1 MTHVKPLSRVVLRVV
16 MFLLLPVRQGD
27 AQSTQGMITGRV
39 YDRESGAAVLN
50 AAVSYRNTETDE
62 HGAATANK
70 LGVYTIAGLSPGS
83 YRLRVEEPRHEY
95 QAQEIWELDVR
106 VAARVTFD
114 FPLRPVS
121 ELLQQLIEHGLAL
134 PDSSALLHFF
144 GPDMDPNQI
153 TDIRLA
159 TPESETLAA
168 TLSYVVD
175 REAIENV
182 PLAGRDPY
190 AILVVQ
196 PAVTADNATARGLGL
211 SVNGQRPTASNFLLD
226 GVENNNYLLSGLL
239 TPIAPEAVQEYRIS
253 TTDYSAEY
261 GRTAGFVAN
270 VVTRGGGDALHGVA
284 YAYFNHD
291 ALNAASFL
299 RNAGFN
305 SSLGAFQDQVAE
317 LKGSPLPKP
326 PERELYAG
334 FWIGGPM
341 IRHQLF
347 WSAAFEQF
355 RSRSREDPIPF
366 QVPIFDRV
374 QACKPGS
381 PGVAL
386 LAKYRPPAATP
397 MGPATGPCDN
407 LTGFAVISPEAAM
420 DRSTLLARLDSV
432 LRGGRDRITGRFV
445 LARSSR
451 PDFGFNPYPDFRSGL
466 GVDSSGLALTYSAQL
481 PGGALNE
488 ARFGWRAS
496 RLGWGRAH
504 DEQPSQSANAP
515 VCAACMPDFYGIN
528 VSLPG
533 SALSYGYGNRE
544 SSAELSE
551 SINRA
556 VGRHVFTAGGGALI
570 IRSGARFEWER
581 AGTWLYATV
590 EDFLTGNVNQ
600 ASAAFDRRSFGE
612 GTLQRPSYGRDYS
625 NNQFYGFAQ
634 DSMRVSRRLTLNAGL
649 RYEWFGAN
657 KNTGTQ
663 DAWIDP
669 GVGDTIEER
678 VRTAKL
684 RYDPPPG
691 NAPYRSDNNN
701 WAARFGLAA
710 DLTGRGRTV
719 FRSGYG
725 IFYDRPFENLTQT
738 AFLNNVQQLILSPAP
753 RSSNFPAAL
762 DQALSSG
769 IGVPVSMLRDLSA
782 IPTSNPRLLW
792 IDANLRTPYSQTWFA
807 GVQHH
812 VSDSLYFEVTQIG
825 ALGRKLIATDQVNR
839 VVTGSGH
846 PNTDIG
852 QDIQFRSNF
861 GSSTYLAISALTRYR
876 ARHGEFQ
883 ASYTYGH
890 SIDNQSDPLQ
900 GLFGDLGP
908 EFSSQGGRPV
918 VAARTVE
925 YDSRVDRAS
934 SDYDQ
939 RHNLVFYSLWE
950 LPWLHRRGWTSHL
963 MRGWRF
969 SQIAGFRSGF
979 PYTVLAGGCFQNCP
993 PPAPGPQIVQNRPN
1007 IKAGT
1012 NGEINTPA
1020 RGGRL
1025 LLNPAAFVN
1034 PAPNVLGNVGR
1045 NAFTGPG
1052 FWNVDLSLAKS
1063 FRPASWP
1070 ESRIVQIRSD
1080 FFNAFNHSN
1089 LGSPAFSVAG
1099 NSDFGYALFGRQGV
1113 SSGFPALVPL
1123 NESPRRIQLQVKF
1136 IF

>member
-1 MTHVKPLSRVVLRVV
+1 MTHVKPLSRVVLRAV

-50 AAVSYRNTETDE
+50 AAVSYRNTKTDE
-62 HGAATANK
+62 HGAATVNK

-83 YRLRVEEPRHEY
+83 YRLRVEEPRREY

-121 ELLQQLIEHGLAL
+121 ELLQQLVEHGLAL

-168 TLSYVVD
+168 TLSYLVD

-190 AILVVQ
+190 AALVVQ
-196 PAVTADNATARGLGL
+196 PGVTADSATARGLGL
-211 SVNGQRPTASNFLLD
+211 SVSGQRPTASNFLLD
-226 GVENNNYLLSGLL
+226 GVENNNYLLSGPL

-253 TTDYSAEY
+253 TTGYSAEY

-270 VVTRGGGDALHGVA
+270 VVTRPGSDALHGVA
-284 YAYFNHD
+284 YGYFNHD

-305 SSLGAFQDQVAE
+305 SSLGVFQDQVPE
-317 LKGSPLPKP
+317 LNGSALPKP

-334 FWIGGPM
+334 FWIGGPA
-341 IRHQLF
+341 IRRRLF

-355 RSRSREDPIPF
+355 RRRSREDPTPY
-366 QVPIFDRV
+366 QVPILDRV

-397 MGPATGPCDN
+397 VGPAAGACDN
-407 LTGFAVISPEAAM
+407 LTGFAVISPEAAL
-420 DRSTLLARLDSV
+420 DRSTVLGRLDWL
-432 LRGGRDRITGRFV
+432 LRGRDRITARFA

-451 PDFGFNPYPDFRSGL
+451 PDFGFSPYPDFASSL
-466 GVDSSGLALTYSAQL
+466 GVDSSGLAVTYSAQA

-488 ARFGWRAS
+488 VRFGWRGS
-496 RLGWGRAH
+496 GLGWGRAH
-504 DEQPSQSANAP
+504 DEQPSRSANAP
-515 VCAACMPDFYGIN
+515 VCAGCMPDFYAIN
-528 VSLPG
+528 VWLPG
-533 SALSYGYGNRE
+533 STLSSGYGNKE
-544 SSAELSE
+544 DSAEISE
-551 SINRA
+551 SISRA
-556 VGRHVFTAGGGALI
+556 VGRHVFTGGGGALL
-570 IRSGARFEWER
+570 IRSGARFEWEQ
-581 AGTWLYATV
+581 AGTWTYASV
-590 EDFLTGNVNQ
+590 EDFLTGSVNQ
-600 ASAAFDRRSFGE
+600 VSAAFDRQSFGQN
-612 GTLQRPSYGRDYS
+612 TLRRPSYNRDYS

-634 DSMRVSRRLTLNAGL
+634 DSLRVNRRVTLNAGV

-669 GVGDTIEER
+669 GVGSTIEDR
-678 VRTAKL
+678 VRGAKV

-725 IFYDRPFENLTQT
+725 IFYDRPFELLTQM
-738 AFLNNVQQLILSPAP
+738 ASLNNVQQLILSPAP
-753 RSSNFPAAL
+753 RASNFPAAL

-769 IGVPVSMLRDLSA
+769 AGVPASTLRDLFVV
-782 IPTSNPRLLW
+782 PTANPRLLW
-792 IDANLRTPYSQTWFA
+792 IDANLRTPYTQTWFA
-807 GVQHH
+807 GVQHRI
-812 VSDSLYFEVTQIG
+812 SDTLYIEVTQTG
-825 ALGRKLIATDQVNR
+825 ALGRKLFATDLVNR
-839 VVTGSGH
+839 VVTGNGY
-846 PNTDIG
+846 PNQDIG
-852 QDIQFRSNF
+852 REFEFRSNF
-861 GSSTYLAISALTRYR
+861 GSSTYLAAFAVARYR
-876 ARHGEFQ
+876 ARGGELQ
-883 ASYTYGH
+883 ASYSYSH
-890 SIDNQSDPLQ
+890 SIDNQSDPLE

-908 EFSSQGGRPV
+908 EFSSQGGRNV

-925 YDSRVDRAS
+925 YNSRVDRAS

-950 LPWLHRRGWTSHL
+950 APWFRRGGWTSHFL
-963 MRGWRF
+963 GGWRF

-979 PYTVLAGGCFQNCP
+979 PYTVLAGGCFQDCP
-993 PPAPGPQIVQNRPN
+993 PPAPGPQIVKYRPN
-1007 IKAGT
+1007 LQAGT
-1012 NGEINTPA
+1012 NGEIDAPA

-1025 LLNPAAFVN
+1025 LLNPAAFAN

-1045 NAFTGPG
+1045 NAFPGPG
-1052 FWNVDLSLAKS
+1052 FWNVDLSLSKS

-1080 FFNAFNHSN
+1080 FFNAFNHTN
-1089 LGSPAFSVAG
+1089 LGSPAFSVVG
-1099 NSDFGYALFGRQGV
+1099 SSDFGYALFGRQGV
-1113 SSGFPALVPL
+1113 STGFPALVPL
-1123 NESPRRIQLQVKF
+1123 NESPRRIQLLVKF